1 MRKVQKWI
9 MEKRTGLYAC
19 TLAVSIIILLGVFV
33 GLTFGLSPVIA
44 QVNSTAALPT
54 YESANMTE
62 KSRQLN
68 ISGLIPLQSTVSQAL
83 RSKIQVSMAEAI
95 TTVQNTTR
103 ENSSVVA
110 AYLSPLQGF
119 LVYNIGVIDANN
131 TLFKLIVDPGNGEI
145 LYTSEGRQLDSFHH
159 LMPGLHGH
167 GKEFGHERGFGHSGG
182 GQFGDWKRHGGD
194 YGKDEGGLLHNR

>member
-1 MRKVQKWI
+1 
-9 MEKRTGLYAC
+9 MEKRLGLYTC
-19 TLAVSIIILLGVFV
+19 MLALSNIALLGVLV
-33 GLTFGLSPVIA
+33 SLTFGPSLIMA

-54 YESANMTE
+54 AESANMTE
-62 KSRQLN
+62 KSRPLN
-68 ISGLIPLQSTVSQAL
+68 ISGSIPLQSIVSQAL
-83 RSKIQVSMAEAI
+83 RSEIQVSMAEAI
-95 TTVQNTTR
+95 TTVQNTTG

-131 TLFKLIVDPGNGEI
+131 TLYKSIVDPGNGEI

-159 LMPGLHGH
+159 LMPGLYGH
-167 GKEFGHERGFGHSGG
+167 GKEFGHERGFGHGGG

-194 YGKDEGGLLHNR
+194 YDQDEGGFFHNR

>member
-1 MRKVQKWI
+1 
-9 MEKRTGLYAC
+9 MEKRLGLYASI
-19 TLAVSIIILLGVFV
+19 LAVSSIAVLGVLV

-44 QVNSTAALPT
+44 QVNGTATLPT
-54 YESANMTE
+54 AEPANMTE

-68 ISGLIPLQSTVSQAL
+68 ISGSIPIQSTVSQAL
-83 RSKIQVSMAEAI
+83 RSEIQVSMVEAI
-95 TTVQNTTR
+95 TTVQNTAG

-131 TLFKLIVDPGNGEI
+131 TLYKSIVDPGNGEI
-145 LYTSEGRQLDSFHH
+145 LYTSEGWQLDSFQH
-159 LMPGLHGH
+159 LVPGPYGN

-194 YGKDEGGLLHNR
+194 YGKDEGGILHNR

>member
-1 MRKVQKWI
+1 M
-9 MEKRTGLYAC
+9 GLYASI
-19 TLAVSIIILLGVFV
+19 LAVSSIAVLGVLV

-44 QVNSTAALPT
+44 QVNGTATLPT
-54 YESANMTE
+54 AEPANMTE

-68 ISGLIPLQSTVSQAL
+68 ISGSIPIQSTVSHAL
-83 RSKIQVSMAEAI
+83 RSEIQVSMVEAI
-95 TTVQNTTR
+95 TTVQNTAG

-131 TLFKLIVDPGNGEI
+131 TLYKSIVDPGNGEI
-145 LYTSEGRQLDSFHH
+145 LYTSEGRQLDSFQH
-159 LMPGLHGH
+159 LMPGPYGN

-194 YGKDEGGLLHNR
+194 YGKDEGGILHNR

>member
-1 MRKVQKWI
+1 
-9 MEKRTGLYAC
+9 MEKRLGLY
-19 TLAVSIIILLGVFV
+19 TSILAVSSIAVLGVLV

-44 QVNSTAALPT
+44 QVNGTATLPT
-54 YESANMTE
+54 AEPANMTE
-62 KSRQLN
+62 KSRQQN
-68 ISGLIPLQSTVSQAL
+68 ISGSIPIQSTVSQAL
-83 RSKIQVSMAEAI
+83 RSEIQVSMVEAI
-95 TTVQNTTR
+95 TTVQNTAG

-131 TLFKLIVDPGNGEI
+131 TLYKSIIDPGNGEI
-145 LYTSEGRQLDSFHH
+145 LYTSEGRQLDSFQH
-159 LMPGLHGH
+159 LMPGPYGN

-194 YGKDEGGLLHNR
+194 YGKDEGGFLHNR

>member
-1 MRKVQKWI
+1 
-9 MEKRTGLYAC
+9 MEKRFGLY
-19 TLAVSIIILLGVFV
+19 TSILAVSSIAVLGVLV

-44 QVNSTAALPT
+44 QVNGTATLPT
-54 YESANMTE
+54 AEPANMTE

-68 ISGLIPLQSTVSQAL
+68 ISGSIPIQSTVSQAL
-83 RSKIQVSMAEAI
+83 RSEIQVSMVEAI
-95 TTVQNTTR
+95 TTVQNTAG

-131 TLFKLIVDPGNGEI
+131 TLYKSIVDPGNGEI
-145 LYTSEGRQLDSFHH
+145 LYTSEGRQLDSFQH
-159 LMPGLHGH
+159 LMPGPYGN

-194 YGKDEGGLLHNR
+194 YGKDEGGFLHNR

>member
-1 MRKVQKWI
+1 
-9 MEKRTGLYAC
+9 MEKRLGLYASI
-19 TLAVSIIILLGVFV
+19 LAVSSIAVLGVLV

-44 QVNSTAALPT
+44 QVNGTATLPT
-54 YESANMTE
+54 AEPANMTE

-68 ISGLIPLQSTVSQAL
+68 ISGSIPIQSTVSQAL
-83 RSKIQVSMAEAI
+83 RSEIQVSMVEAI
-95 TTVQNTTR
+95 TTVQNTAG

-131 TLFKLIVDPGNGEI
+131 TLYKSIVDPGNGEI
-145 LYTSEGRQLDSFHH
+145 LYTSEGRQLDSFQH
-159 LMPGLHGH
+159 LMPGPYGN

-194 YGKDEGGLLHNR
+194 YGKDEGGFLHNR

>member
-1 MRKVQKWI
+1 
-9 MEKRTGLYAC
+9 MEKRLGFYTC
-19 TLAVSIIILLGVFV
+19 MLALSNIALLGVLV
-33 GLTFGLSPVIA
+33 SLTFGPSLIMA

-54 YESANMTE
+54 AESANMTE
-62 KSRQLN
+62 KSRPLN
-68 ISGLIPLQSTVSQAL
+68 ISGSIPLQSTVSQAL
-83 RSKIQVSMAEAI
+83 RSEIQVSMAEAI
-95 TTVQNTTR
+95 TTVQNTTG

-131 TLFKLIVDPGNGEI
+131 TLYKSIVDPGNGEI

-159 LMPGLHGH
+159 LMPGLYGH
-167 GKEFGHERGFGHSGG
+167 GKEFGHERGFGHGGG

-194 YGKDEGGLLHNR
+194 HDQDEGGFFHNR

>member
-1 MRKVQKWI
+1 
-9 MEKRTGLYAC
+9 MEKRLGLY
-19 TLAVSIIILLGVFV
+19 TSILAVSSIAVLGVLV

-44 QVNSTAALPT
+44 QVNGTATLPT
-54 YESANMTE
+54 AEPANMTE

-68 ISGLIPLQSTVSQAL
+68 ISGSIPIQSTVSQAL
-83 RSKIQVSMAEAI
+83 RSEIQVSMVEAI
-95 TTVQNTTR
+95 TTVQNTAG

-131 TLFKLIVDPGNGEI
+131 TLYKSIVDPGNGEI
-145 LYTSEGRQLDSFHH
+145 LYTSEGRQLDSFQH
-159 LMPGLHGH
+159 LMPGPYGN

-194 YGKDEGGLLHNR
+194 YGKDEGGILHNR